1 VSNPKNRVVVHPT
14 TFPKAARKKAPI
26 TATAAVAIVLAM
38 ARVPAMYLVVEE
50 AATLLL
56 TMIN

>member
-14 TFPKAARKKAPI
+14 TFPKAAWKKGPI
-26 TATAAVAIVLAM
+26 TATALVAIVPAM
-38 ARVPAMYLVVEE
+38 ARVPAMDLVVEE